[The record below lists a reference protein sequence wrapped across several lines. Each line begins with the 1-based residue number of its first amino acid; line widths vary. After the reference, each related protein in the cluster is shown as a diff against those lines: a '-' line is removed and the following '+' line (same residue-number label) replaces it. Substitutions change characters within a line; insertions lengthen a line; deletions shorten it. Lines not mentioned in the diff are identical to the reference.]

1 MYGEKYEI
9 TDIGFRTPTFH
20 IIHLLIIS
28 IRSPNGNLQLG
39 WSLLYK
45 IVNMGIDGVNL
56 GLDAINRPKR
66 DFWRKCLGKCLE
78 MCEMF
83 TNFADFFKQ
92 T

>member
-20 IIHLLIIS
+20 IIHPI
-28 IRSPNGNLQLG
+28 
-39 WSLLYK
+39 K
-45 IVNMGIDGVNL
+45 IDNMGIDGINL

-83 TNFADFFKQ
+83 TNFADFLKQ

>member
-1 MYGEKYEI
+1 
-9 TDIGFRTPTFH
+9 
-20 IIHLLIIS
+20 
-28 IRSPNGNLQLG
+28 
-39 WSLLYK
+39 
-45 IVNMGIDGVNL
+45 MGIDGVKL